1 MIETYS
7 RTWDLEGIE
16 IQRGGDGRTVT
27 AYAAVFGQDAEIHDQ
42 HGHYIERIDP
52 RAFAKTLQETRPER
66 IGVLYNHGID
76 SSGKPNMLGSVPI
89 GTPLEVKADG
99 RGLLTITRYN
109 RSELADAV
117 LAAIADGQIRG
128 QSFRGRV
135 FQSKKSRGAGLP
147 VITRTELGLKEYGPT
162 HAPAYEGAGILAV
175 RSTDLEMVVRNMITK
190 MIPTLAAGDDSTPTG
205 EPETDES
212 PTRSGRLHARRNAML
227 LRARDLGVISG
238 KAPQEQRDPEGS
250 GRRA

>member
-7 RTWDLEGIE
+7 RTWDLEDIE

-27 AYAAVFGQDAEIHDQ
+27 AYAAVFGQDAEIRDQ
-42 HGHYIERIDP
+42 HGHYIERIDA
-52 RAFAKTLQETRPER
+52 RAFAKTLQETKPER
-66 IGVLYNHGID
+66 IGVLYNHGMD
-76 SSGKPNMLGSVPI
+76 ATGRPNMLGSVPI

-109 RSELADAV
+109 HSEMADAV

-135 FQSKKSRGAGLP
+135 FKSNRARGERLP
-147 VITRTELGLKEYGPT
+147 IITRTELGLREYGPT

-175 RSTDLEMVVRNMITK
+175 RSASDLEEMVRTMITN
-190 MIPTLAAGDDSTPTG
+190 MIPTGAAGDPPTSTRK
-205 EPETDES
+205 PETDES
-212 PTRSGRLHARRNAML
+212 LTHSDRARHARRNAML
-227 LRARDLGVISG
+227 MRARDMGVIDG
-238 KAPQEQRDPEGS
+238 KAPQEH
-250 GRRA
+250 

>member
-7 RTWDLEGIE
+7 RTWDLEDIE

-27 AYAAVFGQDAEIHDQ
+27 AYAAVFGQDAEIIDQ

-52 RAFAKTLQETRPER
+52 RAFAKTLKETKPER
-66 IGVLYNHGID
+66 IGVLYNHGMD
-76 SSGKPNMLGSVPI
+76 ASGKPNMLGSVPI

-117 LAAIADGQIRG
+117 LAAINDGQIRG

-135 FQSKKSRGAGLP
+135 FHSKRVLLKGERLP
-147 VITRTELGLKEYGPT
+147 TVTRTELGLREYGPT

-175 RSTDLEMVVRNMITK
+175 RSASDLEDMVRTMITN
-190 MIPTLAAGDDSTPTG
+190 MFPTFSAGDSSTPVR

-212 PTRSGRLHARRNAML
+212 HTHSGRTRARRNAML
-227 LRARDLGVISG
+227 LRARDMGVISG
-238 KAPQEQRDPEGS
+238 EAPQEH
-250 GRRA
+250 

>member
-7 RTWDLEGIE
+7 RTWDLEDIE

-27 AYAAVFGQDAEIHDQ
+27 AYAAVFGQDAEIRDQ
-42 HGHYIERIDP
+42 HGHYIERIDA
-52 RAFAKTLQETRPER
+52 RAFAKTLQETKPER
-66 IGVLYNHGID
+66 IGVLYNHGMD
-76 SSGKPNMLGSVPI
+76 ATGRPNMLGSVPI
-89 GTPLEVKADG
+89 GTPLEVRADG

-109 RSELADAV
+109 RSEMADAV

-135 FQSKKSRGAGLP
+135 FKSNRARGERLP
-147 VITRTELGLKEYGPT
+147 IITRTELGLREYGPT

-175 RSTDLEMVVRNMITK
+175 RSASDLEDMVRTMITN
-190 MIPTLAAGDDSTPTG
+190 MLPTNTAGDSTTPTR

-212 PTRSGRLHARRNAML
+212 PTHSDRARHARRNAML
-227 LRARDLGVISG
+227 MRARDMGVING
-238 KAPQEQRDPEGS
+238 KASQEH
-250 GRRA
+250 

>member
-7 RTWDLEGIE
+7 RTWDLDTIE

-27 AYAAVFGQDAEIHDQ
+27 AYAAVFGQDAEIRDQ

-66 IGVLYNHGID
+66 IHVLYNHGFD
-76 SSGKPNMLGSVPI
+76 ATGRPNMLGSVPI

-109 RSELADAV
+109 KSELADAV
-117 LAAIADGQIRG
+117 LAAINDGQIRG

-135 FQSKKSRGAGLP
+135 FKSNRQPSKTGLP
-147 VITRTELGLKEYGPT
+147 TITRTELGLREYGPT

-175 RSTDLEMVVRNMITK
+175 RSASDLQDMLRTMITD
-190 MIPTLAAGDDSTPTG
+190 MFPTIAAGDSATPIQ

-212 PTRSGRLHARRNAML
+212 HLTHSGRTRARRNAML
-227 LRARDLGVISG
+227 LRARDMGVISG
-238 KAPQEQRDPEGS
+238 EAPQEH
-250 GRRA
+250 